1 MKADKDLLQSLASYL
16 KSRPRSTKAIH
27 LAMPT
32 PGFDTTEEIG
42 QAIAAAEAKWFV
54 ENVTRGIGPRG
65 QSWTFDLTTRGTE
78 AFDLD

>member
-1 MKADKDLLQSLASYL
+1 MKPDTDLLQSLGSYL
-16 KSRPRSTKAIH
+16 KSLPRSTKAIH

-32 PGFDTTEEIG
+32 PGFGSAEEIG
-42 QAIAAAEAKWFV
+42 RAITAAEAKWFV
-54 ENVTRGIGPRG
+54 ENVIRGIGPRG